1 MTTLSQDDALNF
13 TDVLPLLDEYRAQ
26 EALGAQ
32 FFGAWVDVCDDA
44 HLRGGLRTI
53 ALREASHVR
62 LLTDRIKVLG
72 GAVEAELAD
81 TGMIEQFGSRE
92 MSDAEKLAGFMQT
105 IGSIDAVIG
114 RLGEI
119 AAMLDG
125 DPDARG
131 VLDTIIEDEQASLNF
146 LSDACQ
152 RLNAGA

>member
-1 MTTLSQDDALNF
+1 
-13 TDVLPLLDEYRAQ
+13 
-26 EALGAQ
+26 
-32 FFGAWVDVCDDA
+32 
-44 HLRGGLRTI
+44 
-53 ALREASHVR
+53 
-62 LLTDRIKVLG
+62 
-72 GAVEAELAD
+72 
-81 TGMIEQFGSRE
+81 
-92 MSDAEKLAGFMQT
+92 MSDAEKLADFMQT

-125 DPDARG
+125 DPEARG